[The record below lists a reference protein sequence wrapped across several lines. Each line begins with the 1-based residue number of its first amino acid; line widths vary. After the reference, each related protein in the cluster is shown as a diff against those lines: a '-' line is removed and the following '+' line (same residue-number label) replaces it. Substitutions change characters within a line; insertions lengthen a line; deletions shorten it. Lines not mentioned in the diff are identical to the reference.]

1 MEYHNPTLRVLRILE
16 LIDSNPN
23 GLNLSEIADLL
34 ELPKGTISPILKT
47 LSAKKYVDLEGM
59 LYKIGPRLFQLGLSF
74 ASGTN
79 ALSLIRKEMHNIVAA
94 VEEVCQMGVL
104 SGTDV
109 HYLLREDAKTVIT
122 IISGVGKRLPAHV
135 TGLGKALLSGK
146 TDEEVRD
153 IYRDYSFV
161 PYTQKSIMDVEKLVA
176 QLQQVRVSGIAYENE
191 ESTPDICCIA
201 VPLMADNSVKAAIS
215 VTIPKFR
222 YNEQQQQQITALLLQ
237 KKRLIEENC
246 RIQNYHLD
254 F

>member
-122 IISGVGKRLPAHV
+122 IISGVGKRLPAHKLLPPNCCRHRV
-135 TGLGKALLSGK
+135 VLGGQAPACPCDGAG
-146 TDEEVRD
+146 EG
-153 IYRDYSFV
+153 
-161 PYTQKSIMDVEKLVA
+161 A
-176 QLQQVRVSGIAYENE
+176 
-191 ESTPDICCIA
+191 A
-201 VPLMADNSVKAAIS
+201 VWKD
-215 VTIPKFR
+215 R
-222 YNEQQQQQITALLLQ
+222 
-237 KKRLIEENC
+237 
-246 RIQNYHLD
+246 
-254 F
+254 

>member
-79 ALSLIRKEMHNIVAA
+79 ALSLIRKEMHNIVTA

-109 HYLLREDAKTVIT
+109 HRLFRPTSFYFLSFPHSSRSLNTNHSFRRIRHTRALFPLLRFF
-122 IISGVGKRLPAHV
+122 
-135 TGLGKALLSGK
+135 LLYK
-146 TDEEVRD
+146 
-153 IYRDYSFV
+153 
-161 PYTQKSIMDVEKLVA
+161 
-176 QLQQVRVSGIAYENE
+176 
-191 ESTPDICCIA
+191 
-201 VPLMADNSVKAAIS
+201 
-215 VTIPKFR
+215 
-222 YNEQQQQQITALLLQ
+222 
-237 KKRLIEENC
+237 
-246 RIQNYHLD
+246 
-254 F
+254 